1 VSSLKP
7 VQLEERRRS
16 TRIDR
21 GVALIVKGAD
31 VFKVP
36 YQEFALTE
44 AINFHGCRYQTK
56 HEVVPGEVIQ
66 LDVVHTEEGHPGRS
80 AQARV
85 TRVSPLEQRNQ
96 ASYFDIA
103 VELNAPGNV
112 WGIANPPKDW
122 LALEGS
128 KPSDRIGLGQDVRIL
143 ERSQSSGSSEVAVDA
158 KCSPKEQE
166 VWTTSPVS
174 PSLVQFMAQFL
185 DGLSAQTQMKATD
198 AAVLAIREEKERWL
212 GDLRAELHTEV
223 PKMIEGVVSAAKQE
237 FVSQAREAAEVQE
250 AVVGANYERWTKAIR
265 EEMEDAS
272 TRLNAQ
278 RSEIV
283 GQLETIAATT
293 IERMQRNARE
303 SWQQVLE
310 DSASRLRSEIVPL
323 IEEANATME
332 SVKTAEEGLKTNL
345 LTASNTF
352 QQFAQHEHERVKTE
366 LQGVTAL
373 WRQEFEGFVDNR
385 IGTAQKELE
394 KRTTV
399 SIENAKEAFLQLV
412 QTSETNAK
420 QQFDSLIA
428 SASDE
433 VNALQEQTREY
444 LSKMETCSRRQLQFV
459 SELLSRFAIPDQSS
473 S

>member
-1 VSSLKP
+1 
-7 VQLEERRRS
+7 
-16 TRIDR
+16 
-21 GVALIVKGAD
+21 
-31 VFKVP
+31 
-36 YQEFALTE
+36 
-44 AINFHGCRYQTK
+44 
-56 HEVVPGEVIQ
+56 
-66 LDVVHTEEGHPGRS
+66 
-80 AQARV
+80 
-85 TRVSPLEQRNQ
+85 
-96 ASYFDIA
+96 
-103 VELNAPGNV
+103 
-112 WGIANPPKDW
+112 
-122 LALEGS
+122 
-128 KPSDRIGLGQDVRIL
+128 
-143 ERSQSSGSSEVAVDA
+143 
-158 KCSPKEQE
+158 
-166 VWTTSPVS
+166 
-174 PSLVQFMAQFL
+174 
-185 DGLSAQTQMKATD
+185 
-198 AAVLAIREEKERWL
+198 
-212 GDLRAELHTEV
+212 
-223 PKMIEGVVSAAKQE
+223 MIEGVVSAAKEE

-250 AVVGANYERWTKAIR
+250 AVVGTNYERWTKAIR

-373 WRQEFEGFVDNR
+373 WRQEFEGYVDNR

-412 QTSETNAK
+412 SN
-420 QQFDSLIA
+420 
-428 SASDE
+428 
-433 VNALQEQTREY
+433 
-444 LSKMETCSRRQLQFV
+444 
-459 SELLSRFAIPDQSS
+459 
-473 S
+473 